1 MPAALILA
9 YLARLLTSNPR
20 PPGCLLVPAAGV
32 RAVELFSWVSE
43 GSPSM
48 GVEVGEAAVA
58 FGLGGG
64 GKEIEWFIGRRETVA
79 GARIWVFRSLT
90 TRAHHTNLLFY
101 TAAAAAASHGR
112 G

>member
-64 GKEIEWFIGRRETVA
+64 GKEIEWFIGRRET
-79 GARIWVFRSLT
+79 GGWGQPPRRGGRRSLELGSGFSG
-90 TRAHHTNLLFY
+90 H
-101 TAAAAAASHGR
+101 
-112 G
+112 